1 MIISRRIGSR
11 DNHRTVDVGA
21 AKLENL
27 VRTGALKQEPMRA
40 EELDGLKQS
49 GMRRLCDAQREDL
62 SFDSRFD
69 LTYNAAHALA
79 LYALMVTKTS
89 SGVLSTTSVVR

>member
-1 MIISRRIGSR
+1 VTSNR
-11 DNHRTVDVGA
+11 
-21 AKLENL
+21 LENL
-27 VRTGALKQEPMRA
+27 VRTGALKQEPVRA

-49 GMRRLCDAQREDL
+49 GMRRLHDAQREDL

-79 LYALMVTKTS
+79 LYALRRKS
-89 SGVLSTTSVVR
+89 YRSGNRYLVLHPPPEAKEVAG